1 MLQTFIFVIKN
12 NKFTRKQGIIK
23 LTKDTF
29 TPENKE
35 KDNISNVSLIEEMKK
50 SYLDYA
56 MSVIVSRALPDCRD
70 GLKPVH
76 RRILYAMN
84 ESGYHYNKA
93 YKKSAR
99 IVGDVMGKYH
109 PHGDN
114 AIYDSM
120 VRMAQDFS
128 MRLELIDGQG
138 NFGSLDGDPPA
149 AMRYTEARLAK
160 ISEKIVADLDKDTI
174 EFHPNYDDSIK
185 EPNVL
190 PAQFPNLLV
199 NGTSG
204 IAVGMA
210 TNIPPHNL
218 GEVID
223 ATLHCIDN
231 PSAKIEDFQKLILGP
246 DFPTGGQIIGKKG
259 INDTFLNGKG
269 SCVVRSKTSI
279 ETFKKDR
286 EAIIIHE
293 IPYQVNKSKLIEKIA
308 DTVKNGVI
316 EGISDLRDESDR
328 NGVRVVIEL
337 KKDIDSKIILNQLY
351 KNTLL
356 QTTFN
361 SNMLA
366 LNKGK
371 PEQMNLKEILQLFI
385 DFREEVVT
393 KRTIFDLNKA
403 RNKAHI
409 LIGLVVTN
417 ENIDEVINLI
427 KSSKDSKEAKDKLIK
442 KKWKL
447 SKSNID
453 FITLVEDQTSKLIKN
468 EYILTENQA
477 KSILE
482 LRLHKLTSLER
493 ADIKKDLEKLI
504 LEIKNYLDILNSRE
518 KLLKIIK
525 NELSE
530 IKNEFSTK
538 RKTEIFDTEYEVID
552 DINYIQRE
560 DIIITISNNGYIKRS
575 LLDNYRAQN
584 RGGKGKTGM
593 STREEDFVKEIH
605 QTTTHNKLLVFSSLG
620 KVYSLRSHD
629 IPEASLKARGKP
641 IVNLL
646 PFIEGE
652 KIATFLPLPLDEK
665 IWSNSIIVFVTKQG
679 MIRKNNLLDV
689 AKSGKRDLRETGK
702 LSIKL
707 NNKDELINVKIA
719 SDTQDILLSTNNGKC
734 LRFPLKKLRLF
745 SGLNSSGVRGIKMEK
760 NNFVISQAIL
770 KHSEI
775 DMSIRTEYLKY
786 AAENRKMKKSTD
798 SNFQKLQ
805 NNEEFL
811 LAVTTRGFGK
821 RSSAYE
827 YRISNRGGK
836 GITGILTTPKNGK
849 VIDCFVVNE
858 KDQIILVSDKGQII
872 RININQVR
880 IAGRSTQ
887 GVSIFKIPENDRIV
901 NISRVQE
908 FEDS

>member
-1 MLQTFIFVIKN
+1 MTDDIFAPKN
-12 NKFTRKQGIIK
+12 N
-23 LTKDTF
+23 
-29 TPENKE
+29 PSEE
-35 KDNISNVSLIEEMKK
+35 KISSISLIEEMKN

-109 PHGDN
+109 PHGDA

-120 VRMAQDFS
+120 VRMAQEFS

-160 ISEKIVADLDKDTI
+160 ISEKIVADLEKETI
-174 EFHPNYDDSIK
+174 TFQTNYDDSTK
-185 EPNVL
+185 EPTVL
-190 PAQFPNLLV
+190 PAQYPNLLV
-199 NGTSG
+199 NGASG

-210 TNIPPHNL
+210 TNIAPHNL

-223 ATLHCIDN
+223 ATLYCIDN
-231 PSAKIEDFQKLILGP
+231 STATSEELNNFVLGP
-246 DFPTGGQIIGKKG
+246 DFPTGGQIIGNKG
-259 INDTFLNGKG
+259 IKEAYKSGKG
-269 SCVVRSKTSI
+269 ACVLRSKTSV
-279 ETFKKDR
+279 ENFKKDR

-293 IPYQVNKSKLIEKIA
+293 VPYQVNKAKLIEKIA
-308 DTVKNGVI
+308 DTVKNNI
-316 EGISDLRDESDR
+316 IYGISDLRDESDR

-337 KKDIDSKIILNQLY
+337 KKDVDANIILNQLY
-351 KNTLL
+351 KHTLL

-371 PEQMNLKEILQLFI
+371 PEQMNLKDIISAFI

-393 KRTIFDLNKA
+393 KRTVYDLSRA

-409 LIGLVVTN
+409 LIGLVVSN
-417 ENIDEVINLI
+417 DNIDKIIELI
-427 KSSKDSKEAKDKLIK
+427 KSSKDSKEAKTKLIK
-442 KKWKL
+442 TKWKI
-447 SKSNID
+447 SKSNIN
-453 FITLVEDQTSKLIKN
+453 FITLIEDKTNRVNRDTYSLTDAQTK
-468 EYILTENQA
+468 A
-477 KSILE
+477 ILE
-482 LRLHKLTSLER
+482 LRLHRLTSLER
-493 ADIKKDLEKLI
+493 EDIKKELELI
-504 LEIKNYLDILNSRE
+504 VLEIKKYLEILNSRH
-518 KLLKIIK
+518 KLLNVIK
-525 NELSE
+525 HELKEIKKEFSTPRLSE
-530 IKNEFSTK
+530 IVDK
-538 RKTEIFDTEYEVID
+538 EYEQID
-552 DINYIQRE
+552 DINYIQQE

-605 QTTTHNKLLVFSSLG
+605 LATTHTKLLVFSSLG

-641 IVNLL
+641 IINLL
-646 PFIEGE
+646 PFVEGE
-652 KIATFLPLPLDEK
+652 KIATFLPLPISEQD
-665 IWSNSIIVFVTKQG
+665 WSNYIIVFVTKQG
-679 MIRKNNLLDV
+679 MIRKNKLIDV

-707 NNKDELINVKIA
+707 KDKDKLISVKIA
-719 SDTQDILLSTNNGKC
+719 SNDQDILLSTNDGKC
-734 LRFPLKKLRLF
+734 LRFPLEKLRLF
-745 SGLNSSGVRGIKMEK
+745 TGLNSSGVRGIKMEK

-770 KHSEI
+770 KHSFI
-775 DMSIRTEYLKY
+775 NMNIRQDYLRF
-786 AAENRKMKKSTD
+786 ASENRKNN
-798 SNFQKLQ
+798 NFTNAKFEDLQK
-805 NNEEFL
+805 NEEFL
-811 LAVTTRGFGK
+811 LSITTKGYGK

-836 GITGILTTPKNGK
+836 GITGILTTSKNGK
-849 VIDCFVVNE
+849 VIDSFIVDE

-872 RININQVR
+872 RVNINQVR
-880 IAGRSTQ
+880 IAGRTTQ
-887 GVSIFKIPENDRIV
+887 GVSIFKIPQTDRIV
-901 NISRVQE
+901 NVSRLKE
-908 FEDS
+908 FE

>member
-1 MLQTFIFVIKN
+1 MSEDNLTSQN
-12 NKFTRKQGIIK
+12 NGSQDKITS
-23 LTKDTF
+23 
-29 TPENKE
+29 
-35 KDNISNVSLIEEMKK
+35 ISLVDEMKK

-76 RRILYAMN
+76 RRILYSMN
-84 ESGYHYNKA
+84 ESGYHYNRG

-109 PHGDN
+109 PHGDA

-128 MRLELIDGQG
+128 MRIELIDGQG

-160 ISEKIVADLDKDTI
+160 ISEKLVNDLDKNTVNFQ
-174 EFHPNYDDSIK
+174 ENYDDSTK
-185 EPNVL
+185 EPTVL
-190 PAQFPNLLV
+190 PAQYPNILV
-199 NGTSG
+199 NGASG

-210 TNIPPHNL
+210 TNIAPHNL

-223 ATLHCIDN
+223 ATLFCIDN
-231 PSAKIEDFQKLILGP
+231 PDATIEDLRNIILGP
-246 DFPTGGQIIGKKG
+246 DFPTGGEIIGKKG
-259 INDTFLNGKG
+259 IIEAFKSGRG
-269 SCVVRSKTSI
+269 GCVLRSKTSI

-308 DTVKNGVI
+308 ETVKNEII

-337 KKDIDSKIILNQLY
+337 KKDFDPNIILNQLY
-351 KNTLL
+351 KHTFL

-366 LNKGK
+366 LNKGV
-371 PEQMNLKEILQLFI
+371 PEQMNLKDIILAFI

-393 KRTIFDLNKA
+393 KSTVYDLNKA
-403 RNKAHI
+403 RSKAHT
-409 LIGLVVTN
+409 LIGLVVAN
-417 ENIDEVINLI
+417 ENIDLVINLI
-427 KSSKDSKEAKDKLIK
+427 KTSKDSKEAKEKLIK
-442 KKWKL
+442 TKWKL
-447 SKSNID
+447 TKSIVD
-453 FITLVEDQTSKLIKN
+453 FINLMDDQNVFIKDN
-468 EYILTENQA
+468 IYNLSELQA
-477 KSILE
+477 KAILE
-482 LRLHKLTSLER
+482 LRLHRLTNLER
-493 ADIKKDLEKLI
+493 NDIKDELENIVFDIKK
-504 LEIKNYLDILNSRE
+504 YLLILNSRD
-518 KLLKIIK
+518 KLLNVIKKELNEIKKEFSKPRITKII
-525 NELSE
+525 
-530 IKNEFSTK
+530 
-538 RKTEIFDTEYEVID
+538 DQEYEEIE
-552 DINYIQRE
+552 DINYIQE
-560 DIIITISNNGYIKRS
+560 ENIVITISNNGYIKRS

-605 QTTTHNKLLVFSSLG
+605 LATTHTKLLVFSSFG

-646 PFIEGE
+646 PFAKDE
-652 KIATFLPLPLDEK
+652 KIATFLPLPTNEQD
-665 IWSNSIIVFVTKQG
+665 WSSSIVVFATKNG
-679 MIRKNNLLDV
+679 MVRKNNLIDI

-707 NNKDELINVKIA
+707 NNNDELISVKIA
-719 SDTQDILLSTNNGKC
+719 SNKDDVLLSTNNGKC
-734 LRFPLKKLRLF
+734 LRFPLQKLRLF
-745 SGLNSSGVRGIKMEK
+745 SGLNSSGVRGIKIEQ

-770 KHSEI
+770 KHSLIE
-775 DMSIRTEYLKY
+775 MNIRQEYLKSSS
-786 AAENRKMKKSTD
+786 ENRKDNIQIIDK
-798 SNFQKLQ
+798 FQKLQ
-805 NNEEFL
+805 ENEEFL
-811 LAVTTRGFGK
+811 LCVTTKGFGK

-872 RININQVR
+872 RVNINQVR

-887 GVSIFKIPENDRIV
+887 GVSIFKIPDTDKIV
-901 NISRVQE
+901 NVSRIRE
-908 FEDS
+908 LDNE

>member
-1 MLQTFIFVIKN
+1 MSEDNLTSQN
-12 NKFTRKQGIIK
+12 NGSQDKITS
-23 LTKDTF
+23 
-29 TPENKE
+29 
-35 KDNISNVSLIEEMKK
+35 ISLVDEMKK

-76 RRILYAMN
+76 RRILYSMN
-84 ESGYHYNKA
+84 ESGYHYNRG

-109 PHGDN
+109 PHGDA

-128 MRLELIDGQG
+128 MRIELIDGQG

-160 ISEKIVADLDKDTI
+160 ISEKLVNDLDKNTVNFQ
-174 EFHPNYDDSIK
+174 ENYDDSTK
-185 EPNVL
+185 EPTVL
-190 PAQFPNLLV
+190 PAQYPNILV
-199 NGTSG
+199 NGASG

-210 TNIPPHNL
+210 TNIAPHNL

-223 ATLHCIDN
+223 ATLFCIDN
-231 PSAKIEDFQKLILGP
+231 PDATIEDLRNIILGP
-246 DFPTGGQIIGKKG
+246 DFPTGGEIIGKKG
-259 INDTFLNGKG
+259 IIEAFKSGRG
-269 SCVVRSKTSI
+269 GCVLRSKTSI

-308 DTVKNGVI
+308 ETVKNEII

-337 KKDIDSKIILNQLY
+337 KKDFDPNIILNQLY
-351 KNTLL
+351 KHTFL

-366 LNKGK
+366 LNKGV
-371 PEQMNLKEILQLFI
+371 PEQMNLKDIILAFI

-393 KRTIFDLNKA
+393 KSTVYDLNKA
-403 RNKAHI
+403 RSKAHT
-409 LIGLVVTN
+409 LIGLVVAN
-417 ENIDEVINLI
+417 ENIDLVINLI
-427 KSSKDSKEAKDKLIK
+427 KTSKDSKEAKEKLIK
-442 KKWKL
+442 TKWKL
-447 SKSNID
+447 TKSIVD
-453 FITLVEDQTSKLIKN
+453 FINLMDDQNVFIKDN
-468 EYILTENQA
+468 IYNLSELQA
-477 KSILE
+477 KAILE
-482 LRLHKLTSLER
+482 LRLHRLTNLER
-493 ADIKKDLEKLI
+493 NDIKDELENIVFDIKK
-504 LEIKNYLDILNSRE
+504 YLLILNSRD
-518 KLLKIIK
+518 KLLNVIKKELNEIKKEFSKPRITKII
-525 NELSE
+525 
-530 IKNEFSTK
+530 
-538 RKTEIFDTEYEVID
+538 DQEYEEIE
-552 DINYIQRE
+552 DINYIQE
-560 DIIITISNNGYIKRS
+560 ENIVITISNNGYIKRS

-605 QTTTHNKLLVFSSLG
+605 LATTHTKLLVFSSFG

-646 PFIEGE
+646 PFAKDE
-652 KIATFLPLPLDEK
+652 KIATFLPLPTNEQD
-665 IWSNSIIVFVTKQG
+665 WSSSIVVFATKNG
-679 MIRKNNLLDV
+679 MVRKNNLIDI

-707 NNKDELINVKIA
+707 NNNDELISVKIA
-719 SDTQDILLSTNNGKC
+719 SNKDDVLLSTNNGKC
-734 LRFPLKKLRLF
+734 LRFPLQKLRLF
-745 SGLNSSGVRGIKMEK
+745 SGLNSSGVRGIKIEQ

-770 KHSEI
+770 KHSLIE
-775 DMSIRTEYLKY
+775 MNIRQEYLKSSS
-786 AAENRKMKKSTD
+786 ENRKDNIQIIDK
-798 SNFQKLQ
+798 FQKLQ
-805 NNEEFL
+805 ENEEFL
-811 LAVTTRGFGK
+811 LCVTTKGFGK

-849 VIDCFVVNE
+849 VIDCFVINE

-872 RININQVR
+872 RVNINQVR

-887 GVSIFKIPENDRIV
+887 GVSIFKIPDTDKIV
-901 NISRVQE
+901 NVSRIRE
-908 FEDS
+908 LDNE